1 MNNMLKIGLMLTAID
16 RVTAPLRGVQ
26 SAIDRTSKAAKGA
39 DGAMAGMAR
48 SMARINAI
56 GSRMRNIGGGM
67 MLAGG
72 GAAAGLGLT
81 AVPGEAMR
89 AEHALRALGNVGNLT
104 NSQILNI
111 QTSLVKTTRE
121 TNQELSSLIQ
131 GTGTLV
137 AAGMDPRVAT
147 RFMGVIGK
155 TATATQS
162 SVDDI
167 AKTTFAVYDNL
178 KVPESQLM
186 KTLDAMTS
194 SSKQGRFELKNMAQY
209 FPMLTAGAQSLG
221 MKGVP
226 AVASLAAALQ
236 IAVKGAGSPEE
247 AANNFQNFLQKITS
261 KETVKNFSKFGVN
274 VESEMKLAA
283 AKGADPIEHMMGVIQ
298 RLTGGNKFKLAQI
311 FGDMQ
316 VGNFLAPMMK
326 NMAEYRSI
334 RDKSMAA
341 SGVVDV
347 DYQKMMGTTLEQLRG
362 IKINLA
368 SIALPNLTGPLSALN
383 RVLELVNKNATVSRA
398 LMWSVGGVFVTGG
411 ALAGIGMVLP
421 MLAKANTGFTVLK
434 TVVTKLG
441 PALRMVGLAARL
453 LSVSIAAPFGLVAT
467 AVLSVAAAFYLLCK
481 HWDTLKQPG
490 FLKDLGGAINSMLGG
505 LPSKFLT
512 AGKNIFI
519 SLWNGM
525 KATVGKP
532 IEMMKQLATKL
543 RAFLPFSPA
552 KEGPLRDIH
561 RVRIMETI
569 ASAMKPAPMVRAM
582 RAATAATMIAAVPA
596 GAAGHGSAGGGH
608 QISFSPVINI
618 SASTP
623 REAREQLDQGLKVS
637 FTEFE
642 RLMDRYTK
650 QQQRRTF

>member
-1 MNNMLKIGLMLTAID
+1 MNNLLKIGLMLTAID

-39 DGAMAGMAR
+39 DGAMADMAR
-48 SMARINAI
+48 SMSRINAI

-81 AVPGEAMR
+81 AVPGEAIR

-104 NSQILNI
+104 NAQILNM

-121 TNQELSSLIQ
+121 TNQDLSALIQ

-137 AAGMDPRVAT
+137 AAGMDPRIAT

-167 AKTTFAVYDNL
+167 AQTAYAVYDNL

-194 SSKQGRFELKNMAQY
+194 SGKQGRFELKNMAQF

-226 AVASLAAALQ
+226 AVASLGAALQ
-236 IAVKGAGSPEE
+236 IAMKGAGSPEE

-283 AKGADPIEHMMGVIQ
+283 AKGIDPIEHMMGVIQ

-316 VGNFLAPMMK
+316 VGNFLTPMMK

-347 DYQKMMGTTLEQLRG
+347 DYQKMMGTTLEQWKQTKTT
-362 IKINLA
+362 IA
-368 SIALPNLTGPLSALN
+368 AIALSALVGPLSMLN
-383 RVLELVNKNATVSRA
+383 RILKLVSSNATVA
-398 LMWSVGGVFVTGG
+398 KVAMWGIGAVIVGGGMLTGLG
-411 ALAGIGMVLP
+411 TAMTILPKLRIGL
-421 MLAKANTGFTVLK
+421 TVLT

-441 PALRMVGLAARL
+441 PALRIAGLAIRFIGFAFASFTPAAL
-453 LSVSIAAPFGLVAT
+453 IIGIIAAAM
-467 AVLSVAAAFYLLCK
+467 
-481 HWDTLKQPG
+481 
-490 FLKDLGGAINSMLGG
+490 AIYKYWGPISKFFSGVWASIDKALGG
-505 LPSKFLT
+505 LPGRMLT
-512 AGKNIFI
+512 AGKNIFL

-525 KATVGKP
+525 KATIGKP
-532 IEMMKQLATKL
+532 IELMKQLATKL
-543 RAFLPFSPA
+543 RAYLPFSPA

-623 REAREQLDQGLKVS
+623 KEAREQLDQGLDIS
-637 FTEFE
+637 FAKFE

-650 QQQRRTF
+650 QQARRTF